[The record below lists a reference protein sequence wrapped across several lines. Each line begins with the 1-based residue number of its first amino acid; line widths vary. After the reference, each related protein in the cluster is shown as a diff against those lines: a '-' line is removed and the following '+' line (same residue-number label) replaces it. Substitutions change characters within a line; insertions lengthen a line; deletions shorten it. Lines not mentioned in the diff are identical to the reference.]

1 MLHPVKSFAPA
12 WTETVPD
19 TAAGIYVHI
28 PFCDRICPYCDFA
41 VVRTREDA
49 IARYCDAL
57 HDEIERLD
65 RPAGG
70 VATVYFGGGT
80 PSALA
85 PERIASLVAQL
96 AARFEFKPDALECTL
111 EANPSRGISELERW
125 RLAGVNRLSVGV
137 QSFND
142 AELHRL
148 GRDHSAAQ
156 ATEFLAAARSAG
168 FDNVS
173 LDLIAGAPGQTG
185 TSFATS
191 LAAAVDSE
199 VTHISVYGLT
209 IETGTPFAS
218 WYARDPVAFPDD
230 ELVADFLEA
239 ADTILTNAG
248 YVHYEISNFARPGC
262 ESAHNTG
269 YWRQRDCIALG
280 LSAAGYENGLRYANH
295 RGFAAYCDAIE
306 AGRSARAFAER
317 LPIARRIG
325 EAAMLALRTSA
336 GIVDADFARRF
347 GIDAATVFRAARK
360 KCSAAGLLED
370 DGARARLTGR
380 GRLLAN
386 TVCAEF
392 LTPDLPGNEST

>member
-1 MLHPVKSFAPA
+1 MLHSLKPSAPG
-12 WTETVPD
+12 WNDTVRD

-49 IARYCDAL
+49 IARYCAAL
-57 HDEIERLD
+57 HDEIERAE

-80 PSALA
+80 PSALPA
-85 PERIASLVAQL
+85 SRIASLIEQL
-96 AARFEFKPDALECTL
+96 RAKFDFIPDRLECTL
-111 EANPSRGISELERW
+111 EANPSRGVSDLEQW

-137 QSFND
+137 QSFDD

-148 GRDHSAAQ
+148 GRDHSGAQ
-156 ATEFLAAARSAG
+156 ATAFLDAARSAG
-168 FDNVS
+168 FENVS
-173 LDLIAGAPGQTG
+173 LDLIAGAPAQTRPG
-185 TSFATS
+185 FAAS
-191 LAAAVDSE
+191 LAAAIASP
-199 VTHISVYGLT
+199 VTHVSIYGLT
-209 IETGTPFAS
+209 IETGTPYAS

-230 ELVADFLEA
+230 DVVADLLEA
-239 ADTILTNAG
+239 ADAALTNAG
-248 YVHYEISNFARPGC
+248 FLHYEISNFARPGY

-269 YWRQRDCIALG
+269 YWRQRDCIAFG
-280 LSAAGYENGLRYANH
+280 LSAAGYENGLRFANH
-295 RGFAAYCDAIE
+295 RGLPEYCEAIE
-306 AGRSARAFAER
+306 AGRSARAFSEH
-317 LPIARRIG
+317 LPNARRIG

-347 GIDAATVFRAARK
+347 GIDASTVFRAARK

-370 DGARARLTGR
+370 DGARARLTSR